1 MSSKQFISSFLMS
14 LLIIS
19 ILPICAIG
27 EVPGNNSTVQNV
39 TVLKINDFNATVV
52 SGTCPLH
59 TNFRSNVSG
68 NVTEWNWTFEPTGR
82 DYYSKHAV
90 TAVHTFKCAGIYN
103 ITLKVY
109 DSKTGQSDTMTKI
122 GYITVNKKEC
132 VTPTKPVTQNCPS
145 SSVTTTTNP
154 TEEPTLVFSSDKVT
168 GKAPCKIYF
177 TEKVTGSPTKWVWN
191 FGDGITS
198 SSGNG
203 AGHTYTKAGIYT
215 VTVKVTNAAGTTTV
229 VAKDLIR
236 IS

>member
-1 MSSKQFISSFLMS
+1 MSSKRFISSFLMS

-19 ILPICAIG
+19 ILPIVAIG
-27 EVPGNNSTVQNV
+27 ELSGNNSTIQNV
-39 TVLKINDFNATVV
+39 SVLKINDFNATVV

-59 TNFRSNVSG
+59 TNFRSDVSG
-68 NVTEWNWTFEPTGR
+68 NVTEWNWTFEPVGS

-109 DSKTGQSDTMTKI
+109 DAKTGQSDTMTKI
-122 GYITVNKKEC
+122 GYINVTKKEC
-132 VTPTKPVTQNCPS
+132 TPSTKPTTQNCPS
-145 SSVTTTTNP
+145 SSVTTTTK
-154 TEEPTLVFSSDKVT
+154 EKPTLIFTSNVVS
-168 GKAPCKIYF
+168 GKAPCKIFF

-203 AGHTYTKAGIYT
+203 AGHTYTKAGTYT
-215 VTVKVTNAAGTTTV
+215 VVVKVTNAAGTTTV

-236 IS
+236 IT